1 MKNLL
6 FAVLFTVFSLC
17 LPLTMAQQVVANE
30 TEVAVTTAEEDDGF
44 TVRIDLGD
52 AQEAE
57 EDIEQAVLIVKKI
70 LGKEA
75 ANELKTELKDLNE
88 DEREELRDLFSGKA
102 FHIGDGDS
110 GGLGFGE
117 FMIAM
122 TAIIFSLGMP
132 IIILALF
139 LYFGHRKR
147 KQKMEL
153 ISSYLAANQPV
164 PEHVMADFGS
174 DANANSPFR
183 SGLTLTLVGIA
194 IVIFFLGVGASEA
207 AALGLIPVGIG
218 LARLISWKYDQG
230 NSNSNG

>member
-1 MKNLL
+1 MKNIL
-6 FAVLFTVFSLC
+6 FAVLFTAFCLS
-17 LPLTMAQQVVANE
+17 LPLTMAQVVTNE
-30 TEVAVTTAEEDDGF
+30 AKVVETTAADDDDGF
-44 TVRIDLGD
+44 TVSIDLGSAD
-52 AQEAE
+52 EAE
-57 EDIEQAVLIVKKI
+57 EDIEQAVRVVKKI

-75 ANELKTELKDLNE
+75 ASELKTELEDLNDE
-88 DEREELRDLFSGKA
+88 EREELRELFSGKA
-102 FHIGDGDS
+102 FHIGDRDG

-122 TAIIFSLGMP
+122 TAIVFSLGMP

-183 SGLTLTLVGIA
+183 SGLTLTLVGFA
-194 IVIFFLGVGASEA
+194 IVIFFVTVGAEEA

-218 LARLISWKYDQG
+218 LARLISWKYDQSNAG
-230 NSNSNG
+230 N